1 MGFEFDHYYKEF
13 SDYDVDNID
22 PNVFVVDRS
31 MQCIPLRGPGWRNFA
46 TLNPMKEF
54 VYPED
59 DAHVDTE
66 FDRFKAEH
74 DKQYASEVEHAKRLN
89 IFRQNLRFINS
100 NNRARRGF
108 TLSVN
113 HLADRTDDE
122 LAALRGLRYN
132 GSEPTGLPFPYGE
145 SELKEMQMILPPE
158 IDWRLF
164 GAVSPVKDQ
173 LCGSCWSFGAA
184 GAVEG
189 ALFLRN
195 GGNLVR
201 LSEQALIDCSWG
213 FGNLGCDGGS
223 PSRAYQWI
231 KKHGLPTEVDYGGY
245 LGKDGYCHVDNVTLV
260 TTIKDWVDVTP
271 NNEIALRLAI
281 FKYGP
286 VSVVIDASQKSFSFY
301 SHGVYFEPN
310 CKNKIYQMNHA
321 VLVVGY
327 GTFNG
332 QRYWLVKNSWS
343 NRWGND
349 GYVLMSSR
357 DNNCGVENAPAYVLI

>member
-1 MGFEFDHYYKEF
+1 M
-13 SDYDVDNID
+13 
-22 PNVFVVDRS
+22 
-31 MQCIPLRGPGWRNFA
+31 
-46 TLNPMKEF
+46 
-54 VYPED
+54 
-59 DAHVDTE
+59 
-66 FDRFKAEH
+66 
-74 DKQYASEVEHAKRLN
+74 
-89 IFRQNLRFINS
+89 
-100 NNRARRGF
+100 
-108 TLSVN
+108 
-113 HLADRTDDE
+113 
-122 LAALRGLRYN
+122 
-132 GSEPTGLPFPYGE
+132 
-145 SELKEMQMILPPE
+145 
-158 IDWRLF
+158 
-164 GAVSPVKDQ
+164 
-173 LCGSCWSFGAA
+173 
-184 GAVEG
+184 
-189 ALFLRN
+189 FL
-195 GGNLVR
+195 L
-201 LSEQALIDCSWG
+201 Q
-213 FGNLGCDGGS
+213 
-223 PSRAYQWI
+223 
-231 KKHGLPTEVDYGGY
+231 
-245 LGKDGYCHVDNVTLV
+245 DGYCHVDNVTLV